1 METTY
6 YLRVHIESAGTEY
19 QKDENSEITK
29 SQAGHVWYQV
39 YEKDNEGSII
49 DETKMNAGYSLKG
62 IINDDEKAYL
72 GDPAFSTSELEL
84 TKEQF
89 DILKKFGDKDGQFAI
104 EHGFGNDDYNVLTN
118 SCIDYTWKA
127 MELAGI
133 NRGDFEGAVWP
144 MTNKEYLEIVVN
156 DGLAL
161 NKYLAHFY
169 DDESFRG
176 EMKDMLAHAHLLG
189 LGYTPSNSQIIQRVD
204 PLILD
209 LNGDGVKTTSLDNSN
224 AFFDLSGNGMS
235 NLTGWVD
242 KSDGLL
248 VYDRNNN
255 GKIDDINELF
265 GNESKSGFEA
275 LKEFDSNKDGK
286 IDSKDSI
293 YEHLKVWQDVNGDG
307 ISQAD
312 ELKTLS
318 ELGITSINL
327 NSTLTNVDSNGNRIK
342 AVSLLTKNSFI
353 KPINSS
359 RFYEVR
365 LTN

>member
-1 METTY
+1 METRY
-6 YLRVHIESAGTEY
+6 YFRAHIESVGTEY
-19 QKDENSEITK
+19 KNEDGSISKSKTGHMWYEI
-29 SQAGHVWYQV
+29 
-39 YEKDNEGSII
+39 YEKDSSGNIVEDSV
-49 DETKMNAGYSLKG
+49 KNAGYTKDG
-62 IINDDEKAYL
+62 IVTDDGEVYL
-72 GDPAFSTSELEL
+72 GDPAFSTSELKL

-89 DILKKFGDKDGQFAI
+89 EFLKDFGEKDSKLAA
-104 EHGFGNDDYNVLTN
+104 EHGFGDGHILNGGDYNPANN

-144 MTNKEYLEIVVN
+144 MANKEYLKIVVN

-275 LKEFDSNKDGK
+275 LKEFDSNSDGK
-286 IDSKDSI
+286 IDNSDEI
-293 YEHLKVWQDVNGDG
+293 YAQAKVN
-307 ISQAD
+307 
-312 ELKTLS
+312 
-318 ELGITSINL
+318 
-327 NSTLTNVDSNGNRIK
+327 
-342 AVSLLTKNSFI
+342 FI

-359 RFYEVR
+359 RFYEVK
-365 LTN
+365 LTV